1 MKIKKGITSLATR
14 GLLNWRNWW
23 LYIAF
28 ILLIIIFTVLNKNF
42 FSIDNFGNIGRQ
54 AAMTAILSF
63 GMTFVLT
70 TANVDL
76 SVGAIIGLTGM
87 VVALGLHWGLG
98 TLLSS
103 ILGILVGLSFGL
115 INGVVTTKLKI
126 PSFLVTLGTL
136 SIARGIALTIT
147 DSQTVVVYNQTFK
160 NLWGAKEIFHIPSSF
175 LWVIL
180 FLGIGIFLY
189 NYTIFGNHV
198 KATGGN
204 IIAAKFSGLNTD
216 AIVIKVFLLSGFCA
230 GIAGLIMTS
239 RLGAARP
246 EVAEGME
253 LSAIAAVIIG
263 GTSLFG
269 GKGSVGKSLLG
280 ALIMTTI
287 VNGLIILGVPAGMQ
301 RTILGLIIIGAV
313 SLTEK

>member
-1 MKIKKGITSLATR
+1 MTNKKLANTTLR
-14 GLLNWRNWW
+14 SGLLNWRNWW

-28 ILLIIIFTVLNKNF
+28 ILLIVIFSSLNSNF

-76 SVGAIIGLTGM
+76 SVGAIIGLTSM
-87 VVALGLHWGLG
+87 VVALSLQWGLG
-98 TLLSS
+98 FILSS
-103 ILGILVGLSFGL
+103 IIGILVGLTFGL

-136 SIARGIALTIT
+136 SIARGLALTIT
-147 DSQTVVVYNQTFK
+147 NSQTVVVYDQTFK
-160 NLWGAKEIFHIPSSF
+160 NLWGAKEIFHVPASF

-180 FLGIGIFLY
+180 FLIIGIFIY

-204 IIAAKFSGLNTD
+204 IISARFSGISTD
-216 AIVIKVFLLSGFCA
+216 AVIIKVFLISGFCA

-269 GKGSVGKSLLG
+269 GKGSIIKSLVG

-287 VNGLIILGVPAGMQ
+287 INGLIILGVPAGMQ
-301 RTILGLIIIGAV
+301 RTILGLVIIGAV
-313 SLTEK
+313 SLTEN